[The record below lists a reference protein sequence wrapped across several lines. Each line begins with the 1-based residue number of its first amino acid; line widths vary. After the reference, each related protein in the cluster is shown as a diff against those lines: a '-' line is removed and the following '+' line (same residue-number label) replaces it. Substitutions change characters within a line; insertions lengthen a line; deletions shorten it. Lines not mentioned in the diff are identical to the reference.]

1 MRTVTVTSTQ
11 ATPSRISFDSNA
23 STWGPLKAE
32 ILAQGMNPN
41 GMKAVLRT
49 TKNVLDMDDAILPEG
64 DITIFLTPGKV
75 KSGSNC

>member
-23 STWGPLKAE
+23 STWGALKSE
-32 ILAQGMNPN
+32 ISAQGMSPE

-49 TKNVLDMDDAILPEG
+49 TKATLEMDDAVLPEG
-64 DITIFLTPGKV
+64 DVTIFLTPGKV
-75 KSGSNC
+75 KSGDK